1 MGFAY
6 LESSLISEKVRKIKR
21 EIIQSV
27 SVNQLF
33 ASLYGTWMSRY
44 WNSLHK
50 SSINEYSR
58 NSWS

>member
-1 MGFAY
+1 MGFTY

-44 WNSLHK
+44 
-50 SSINEYSR
+50 
-58 NSWS
+58 